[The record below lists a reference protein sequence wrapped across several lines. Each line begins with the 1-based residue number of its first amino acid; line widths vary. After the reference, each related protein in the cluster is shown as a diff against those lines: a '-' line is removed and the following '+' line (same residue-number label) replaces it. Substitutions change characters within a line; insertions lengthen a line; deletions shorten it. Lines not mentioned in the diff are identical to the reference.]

1 MHKQEA
7 RPCAEEPRKKKRRV
21 RKGPRWRKE
30 KEMDQEA
37 RGVAGKKLSSAGV
50 AFEVK

>member
-1 MHKQEA
+1 MQ
-7 RPCAEEPRKKKRRV
+7 RSLGKKKETRV

-30 KEMDQEA
+30 KEIDQEA
-37 RGVAGKKLSSAGV
+37 RGVTGKKLSSAGV